1 MPGIWMAKA
10 EEVRV
15 DPVPDQWRY
24 GRLHEFQA
32 RLLERMEAARDG
44 SGMRDSRLGVMVGDT
59 RCLLDLREAGEI
71 VNLVAMTRVPLSRDW
86 YLGLANVRGNLIG
99 VVDLDRF
106 LGGPPQTPGKE
117 SRVLVVSASLS
128 GNTGFLLS
136 RVLGLRHIQ
145 EMTEQPASDKDSG
158 RKCYLDGDLN
168 EWVEISLAEIVDD
181 PRFLQVGL

>member
-1 MPGIWMAKA
+1 
-10 EEVRV
+10 V

-44 SGMRDSRLGVMVGDT
+44 SGMRDSRLGVMVGDR

-71 VNLVAMTRVPLSRDW
+71 VSMVAVTKVPLSRDW

-106 LGGPPQTPGKE
+106 WGGPLQTFGKE
-117 SRVLVVSASLS
+117 SRVLVVSAALS

-145 EMTEQPASDKDSG
+145 EMTEQQGSETDGGCK
-158 RKCYLDGDLN
+158 RYLDGDLN
-168 EWVEISLAEIVDD
+168 EWVEISLAEVVND
-181 PRFLQVGL
+181 PRFLQVGI

>member
-1 MPGIWMAKA
+1 MSVMFLAKT

-15 DPVPDQWRY
+15 DTVPDQWRY

-44 SGMRDSRLGVMVGDT
+44 SGMRDSRLGVMIGDR

-71 VNLVAMTRVPLSRDW
+71 VNLIAVTKVPLARDW
-86 YLGLANVRGNLIG
+86 YLGLSNVRGSLIG

-106 LGGPPQTPGKE
+106 LGGPSQTIGKE
-117 SRVLVVSASLS
+117 SRVLVVSGALS

-145 EMTEQPASDKDSG
+145 EMTEQQSG
-158 RKCYLDGDLN
+158 DCGRRCYLDGDLN
-168 EWVEISLAEIVDD
+168 EWVEISLAEIVED
-181 PRFLQVGL
+181 PRFLQVGI

>member
-1 MPGIWMAKA
+1 MSGKHSAQT
-10 EEVRV
+10 EEARV
-15 DPVPDQWRY
+15 DSVPDQWRY

-44 SGMRDSRLGVMVGDT
+44 SGMRDSRLGVMIGDR
-59 RCLLDLREAGEI
+59 RCLVDLREAGEI
-71 VNLVAMTRVPLSRDW
+71 VNLIAVTKVPLARDW

-106 LGGPPQTPGKE
+106 LGGPSQTIGKE
-117 SRVLVVSASLS
+117 SRVLVVSLALS

-145 EMTEQPASDKDSG
+145 EMTEQQSG
-158 RKCYLDGDLN
+158 DCGRRRYLDGDLN
-168 EWVEISLAEIVDD
+168 EWVEISLAEIVED

>member
-1 MPGIWMAKA
+1 MCSMNSAKT

-15 DPVPDQWRY
+15 DSVPDQWRY

-44 SGMRDSRLGVMVGDT
+44 SGMRDSRLGVMIGDR

-71 VNLVAMTRVPLSRDW
+71 VNLVAMTKVPLSRDW

-99 VVDLDRF
+99 VVDLDCF
-106 LGGPPQTPGKE
+106 LGGPLQTPGKE
-117 SRVLVVSASLS
+117 SRVLVVSAGLS

-145 EMTEQPASDKDSG
+145 DMTEQQSGDCG
-158 RKCYLDGDLN
+158 RKRYLDGDLN

>member
-1 MPGIWMAKA
+1 MAKA

>member
-1 MPGIWMAKA
+1 M
-10 EEVRV
+10 

-44 SGMRDSRLGVMVGDT
+44 SGMRDSRLGVMIGD
-59 RCLLDLREAGEI
+59 RCCLLDLREAGEI
-71 VNLVAMTRVPLSRDW
+71 VSLVAITKVPLSRDW

-106 LGGPPQTPGKE
+106 LGGPSQTIGKE
-117 SRVLVVSASLS
+117 SRVLVVSAALS

-145 EMTEQPASDKDSG
+145 EMAEQPSGDCG

-181 PRFLQVGL
+181 PRFLQVGI